1 MSNLVRS
8 AAADSPI
15 AEFFRWL
22 DLNRPSRLS
31 DVTHYI
37 PVESYTEDGTYVVR
51 ADLPGVDPEKD
62 IDVRLDGDV
71 LTIHGE
77 RREEA
82 HENGHSEVRYGSFTR
97 TVRLPK
103 GADVNDVTA
112 RYDAGVLMVEVPM
125 SDTPTEP
132 IKVAVQR
139 SEGDRS

>member
-8 AAADSPI
+8 AAADSPF

-37 PVESYTEDGTYVVR
+37 PVES
-51 ADLPGVDPEKD
+51 
-62 IDVRLDGDV
+62 
-71 LTIHGE
+71 
-77 RREEA
+77 
-82 HENGHSEVRYGSFTR
+82 S
-97 TVRLPK
+97 VRLPK

-112 RYDAGVLMVEVPM
+112 RYDAGVLMVSVPM
-125 SDTPTEP
+125 ADAPTEP

-139 SEGDRS
+139 AEGDPS

>member
-8 AAADSPI
+8 AADSPVS
-15 AEFFRWL
+15 EFFRWL

-37 PVESYTEDGTYVVR
+37 PVESYTDNGRYVVR

-62 IDVRLDGDV
+62 IEVNLEGDL

-77 RREEA
+77 RREEE
-82 HENGHSEVRYGSFTR
+82 HDKGHSEVRYGSFTR

-103 GADVNDVTA
+103 DADPNDVTA
-112 RYDAGVLMVEVPM
+112 RYDSGVLVVSMPM
-125 SDTPTEP
+125 AEPQTEP
-132 IKVAVQR
+132 VKIAVQR
-139 SEGDRS
+139 SEGGPS